1 MGVLQQR
8 QKNIKKGKV
17 IVFAERTKRIMK
29 KKLFTGAAAAVLGGL
44 AVFGLASCG
53 GSFEFPEP
61 ANWKAPETPEYKG
74 SCTDGGEVVNIRVW
88 NDEFIGLFK
97 KYYPGV
103 TEVKANEE
111 YRVDADNVTV
121 KFTMVANQENAY
133 QIALDNA
140 LDKQSTAAANDK
152 VDVFL
157 MEADYAL
164 KYVNSNA
171 TLDVKDLGLT
181 DNDTKDMYQYTKD
194 VATSN
199 GRLKGVSW
207 QATPG
212 LFAYRTDIAEAVLG
226 TSDPVEV
233 QKKISDWDK
242 FDAVAAQMKEKGYT
256 MLSGYD
262 DSYRTFSNNVEN
274 PLIDAKTGK
283 INLDPQIDRWIK
295 QTKEY
300 TDKGYNNK
308 TSLWDPAWQK
318 EQSAAG
324 HTFGFFYSTWGINFT
339 LKDNAG
345 EELFGKY
352 RVCEGPASYF
362 WGGTWL
368 AAANGTDNKS
378 FVAKLMKTMTC
389 DATIAEQITRD
400 TSDYTNNKTAMNKLA
415 ADKTYGSEFL
425 GGQNHVALFASA
437 APKIKMDKTTIWDQG
452 FNENIQGA
460 FKDYFAG
467 KASYDECKEA
477 FYKKFIKVYPEFE

>member
-1 MGVLQQR
+1 
-8 QKNIKKGKV
+8 
-17 IVFAERTKRIMK
+17 MK
-29 KKLFTGAAAAVLGGL
+29 KRFLTGAALVALTGL
-44 AVFGLASCG
+44 AVAGLASCG
-53 GSFEFPEP
+53 KSGPYEFPTPAAWSEP
-61 ANWKAPETPEYKG
+61 KIEDYNAT
-74 SCTDGGEVVNIRVW
+74 CTDGGKVVNIRVW
-88 NDEFIGLFK
+88 NTEFIGLFK

-103 TEVKANEE
+103 EEVKPNVQYKVGDITVNFIETANK
-111 YRVDADNVTV
+111 D
-121 KFTMVANQENAY
+121 NAY

-140 LDKQSTAAANDK
+140 FDKQATAAADDK
-152 VDVFL
+152 IDVFL

-164 KYVNSNA
+164 KYVNTNK

-181 DNDTKDMYQYTKD
+181 DEDTKNMYQYTKD

-212 LFAYRTDIAEAVLG
+212 LFAYRTDIAKAVLG
-226 TSDPVEV
+226 TDDPVEV
-233 QKKISDWDK
+233 QKSLANWEK
-242 FDAVAAQMKEKGYT
+242 FDETAKKMKEKGYT

-262 DSYRTFSNNVEN
+262 DSYRVFSNNVSA
-274 PLIDAKTGK
+274 PLVDAKTGK
-283 INLDPQIDRWIK
+283 LNLDPQIENWIK

-308 TSLWDPAWQK
+308 TSLWDTAWQK
-318 EQSAAG
+318 EQSKEG

-345 EELFGKY
+345 EDLFGKY

-362 WGGTWL
+362 WGGTWI
-368 AAANGTDNKS
+368 AAANGTDNKT
-378 FVAKLMKTMTC
+378 FVADLMRKMTC

-400 TSDYTNNKTAMNKLA
+400 TSDYTNNKEAMNKLA
-415 ADKTYGSEFL
+415 NDKDYGSEFL

-467 KASYDECKEA
+467 KATYDEAKEA
-477 FYKKFIKVYPEFE
+477 FYKKFVKLYPEFQ

>member
-1 MGVLQQR
+1 
-8 QKNIKKGKV
+8 
-17 IVFAERTKRIMK
+17 MK
-29 KKLFTGAAAAVLGGL
+29 KRFLTGAALVALGGL
-44 AVFGLASCG
+44 AVAGLASCG
-53 GSFEFPEP
+53 ESGPYEFPTPAAWSEP
-61 ANWKAPETPEYKG
+61 KIEDYNAT
-74 SCTDGGEVVNIRVW
+74 CTDGGKVVNIRVW
-88 NDEFIGLFK
+88 NTEFIGLFK
-97 KYYPGV
+97 AYYPGV
-103 TEVKANEE
+103 EEVKPNVQYKVGDITVNFIETANK
-111 YRVDADNVTV
+111 D
-121 KFTMVANQENAY
+121 NAY

-140 LDKQSTAAANDK
+140 FDKQATAAADDK
-152 VDVFL
+152 IDVFL

-164 KYVNSNA
+164 KYVNTNK

-181 DNDTKDMYQYTKD
+181 DEDTKNMYQYTKD

-212 LFAYRTDIAEAVLG
+212 LFAYRTDIAKAVLG
-226 TSDPVEV
+226 TDDPVEV
-233 QKKISDWDK
+233 QKSLANWEK
-242 FDAVAAQMKEKGYT
+242 FDETAKKMKEKGYT

-262 DSYRTFSNNVEN
+262 DSYRVFSNNVSA
-274 PLIDAKTGK
+274 PLVDSKTGK
-283 INLDPQIDRWIK
+283 LNLDPQIENWIK

-308 TSLWDPAWQK
+308 TSLWDAAWQK
-318 EQSAAG
+318 EQSKEG

-345 EELFGKY
+345 EDLFGKY

-362 WGGTWL
+362 WGGTWI
-368 AAANGTDNKS
+368 AAANGTDNKT
-378 FVAKLMKTMTC
+378 FVADLMRKMTC
-389 DATIAEQITRD
+389 DANIAEQITRD
-400 TSDYTNNKTAMNKLA
+400 TSDYTNNKEAMNKLA
-415 ADKTYGSEFL
+415 NDKDYGSDFL

-467 KASYDECKEA
+467 KATYDEAKEA
-477 FYKKFIKVYPEFE
+477 FYKKFVKLYPEFQ